1 MKKNYNISIILIS
14 VVAFIFLRL
23 FRKLGLQDFLSA
35 KTNINGFLI
44 NLIIIA
50 MLILF
55 FLILLLLYLFVIRT
69 FLNVLRQKRLV
80 KQFVFQNF
88 MEIKKINDF
97 TFMSF
102 NEIVNY
108 FSSILN
114 QLVVT
119 IQKKELYATSTE
131 IKKWF
136 PEIGKS
142 ILTEFNDPRMAKIVK
157 EFIRFCTDKICDNY
171 KKYIH

>member
-35 KTNINGFLI
+35 RTNINGFLI

-80 KQFVFQNF
+80 KRFVLKNCL
-88 MEIKKINDF
+88 EIKKIDDF
-97 TFMSF
+97 TFMPLD
-102 NEIVNY
+102 EIVNY
-108 FSSILN
+108 FSGILSE
-114 QLVVT
+114 LVVT
-119 IQKKELYATSTE
+119 IQKKKLYVTSAE

-142 ILTEFNDPRMAKIVK
+142 ILTEFNDPRMVKIVK
-157 EFIRFCTDKICDNY
+157 EFIEFCTNEICDNC